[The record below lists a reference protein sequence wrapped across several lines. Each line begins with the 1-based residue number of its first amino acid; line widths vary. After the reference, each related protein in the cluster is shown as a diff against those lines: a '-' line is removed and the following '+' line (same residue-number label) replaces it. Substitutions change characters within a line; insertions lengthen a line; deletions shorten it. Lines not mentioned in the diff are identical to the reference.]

1 MVHIYNKLKTTG
13 KIRNIKN
20 ILLENVRKL
29 QPNINGSTNDAPE
42 EHDM

>member
-1 MVHIYNKLKTTG
+1 MKFKNDVW
-13 KIRNIKN
+13 NIKN

-29 QPNINGSTNDAPE
+29 QPNINGSMNDAPE